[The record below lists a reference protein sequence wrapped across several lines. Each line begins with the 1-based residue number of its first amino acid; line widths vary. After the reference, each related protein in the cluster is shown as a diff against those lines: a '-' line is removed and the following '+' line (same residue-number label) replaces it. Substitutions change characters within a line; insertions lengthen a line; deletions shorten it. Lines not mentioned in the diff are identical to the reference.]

1 MVKRR
6 SADRDEPDRTRG
18 VRLGERDGRRSSTRY
33 GSAVVAGS
41 LRSTDPA
48 LADEVEAGRDWRRE
62 YAGHLARSTT
72 LAASATSAVR
82 IARDGLAAAH
92 AQAAFVDDEGN
103 ETPLDEWRRTADVA
117 AAPALGST
125 TVEGTGERLER
136 VEVPYRGA
144 VLSGAVLL
152 RQLDTWVAD
161 GVVEPGFAAAIAR
174 VEAHPEWLRLPGHQV
189 VLLGAGA
196 AMGPL
201 PSLVRWGAD
210 VVAVDVPV
218 PRVWERIAGLARA
231 GAGRVTAPVREDAAG
246 PGVPGVHVAQD
257 LAALRRWLAERH
269 DGHHDGHAGPARVL
283 GTHLYADGTAHVE
296 LTLAADVLAQDV
308 AGAADGVLAYLNTP
322 TDSFL
327 VPEAVMAHARERADD
342 RTWNGTVHRA
352 ARRASGDRLFR
363 PGYATTYADEQG
375 ERWGLVDTLVD
386 VQGPN
391 YALAKRMQRWRGVV
405 NAADGRPTSTTVAPA
420 SWTRSVTKNRVLAS
434 VYAGA
439 HRFGV
444 EIFQPE
450 TAAALMAAKLV
461 ADVHDGPRPAAHPEA
476 LFSSTAV
483 HGGLWRQPFEPRSAL
498 GVAALV
504 GGPGTL
510 ARALPVPRRTG
521 TRG

>member
-1 MVKRR
+1 MAGRR
-6 SADRDEPDRTRG
+6 STDGDDPTPIRG
-18 VRLGERDGRRSSTRY
+18 VRLGEQDGRRSSTRY
-33 GSAVVAGS
+33 GAAVVADS
-41 LRSTDPA
+41 LRGTDPA
-48 LADEVEAGRDWRRE
+48 LADEVAAGGDWRRE
-62 YAGHLARSTT
+62 YAGHLARSTA
-72 LAASATSAVR
+72 LAASADTAVR

-92 AQAAFVDDEGN
+92 ARAVLVDDAGVEA
-103 ETPLDEWRRTADVA
+103 PLDAWRRTADVA
-117 AAPALGST
+117 AAPALGTT
-125 TVEGTGERLER
+125 TVEGTGERLGR

-174 VEAHPEWLRLPGHQV
+174 VEAHPEWLRLPDHQV

-210 VVAVDVPV
+210 VVAVDVPT

-231 GAGRVTAPVREDAAG
+231 GAGRVTAPVREPDDAGAAV
-246 PGVPGVHVAQD
+246 VPGVHVAQD

-269 DGHHDGHAGPARVL
+269 AGGPAPVL

-308 AGAADGVLAYLNTP
+308 ATTTEGVLAYLNTP

-327 VPEAVMAHARERADD
+327 VPEEVVAAARERAGD
-342 RTWNGTVHRA
+342 RAWNGLVHRTA
-352 ARRASGDRLFR
+352 HRASGDRLFR

-375 ERWGLVDTLVD
+375 GRWGLVDTLVD

-405 NAADGRPTSTTVAPA
+405 NVADGRPTSSTVAPA

-461 ADVHDGPRPAAHPEA
+461 ADVHDGPDGSAHPEA

-521 TRG
+521 ARG